1 MIHSFLSVRKRSC
14 RTFCTAM
21 YPSLSVMLNVT
32 KETQLAV
39 IVMLLPSKKRITK
52 PVKVTTEMLD
62 VIPEIAEGLKVYN
75 DPKAKDEAK
84 HEAMK
89 FISERVQ
96 EFLYLAIYP
105 DSNAVQIGQMLG
117 LPGYVEMQQ
126 LVEEKL
132 KQAA

>member
-1 MIHSFLSVRKRSC
+1 
-14 RTFCTAM
+14 M

-39 IVMLLPSKKRITK
+39 IVMLLPSKKRIAK

-62 VIPEIAEGLKVYN
+62 AIPEIAEGLKVYN

-105 DSNAVQIGQMLG
+105 DSNAVQVGQMLG